1 MSNEKKLINDF
12 TSNWLKIKKSLKL
25 KQLKQ
30 KKNTNII
37 NTDNLINSKSYPNL
51 NTYAIILTFL
61 LILLIT
67 ILYCLIYIG
76 GLNLSNIEFTSIT
89 NTKNLNLGA
98 TIITKIITIS
108 DLNSTEFDKDDLKFD
123 LIKELVN
130 NKLL

>member
-12 TSNWLKIKKSLKL
+12 TSNWIKIKKSLKL